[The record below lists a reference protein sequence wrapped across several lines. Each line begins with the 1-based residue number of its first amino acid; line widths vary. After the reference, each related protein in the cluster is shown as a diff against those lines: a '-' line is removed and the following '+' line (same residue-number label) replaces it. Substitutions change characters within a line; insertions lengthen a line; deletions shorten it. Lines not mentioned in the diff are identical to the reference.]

1 MLHPRVSTLQEI
13 QQELWTP
20 LLAPMGDCR
29 GPCGGFQCSHWEF
42 RAAWAVLA
50 QGTACVLQTFWGWDS
65 EGRRSCSPRVRG
77 VSGQEGFSWDAQ
89 GFGQA
94 AELHIPHQSVYK
106 PSVLP
111 AEQMC
116 RAWGLNSLLRKSL
129 MLKSRAPAL
138 GVRYEELVGPLL
150 VLSL

>member
-1 MLHPRVSTLQEI
+1 MDPAPGTHGGLQGSLWGIPVFTLGIPSCLGSPST
-13 QQELWTP
+13 
-20 LLAPMGDCR
+20 GDSLC
-29 GPCGGFQCSHWEF
+29 P
-42 RAAWAVLA
+42 ANL
-50 QGTACVLQTFWGWDS
+50 WGWDS